1 MSCHTTR
8 NWADITES
16 GGATTRK
23 SEEERMSIM
32 QRKFLEDLG
41 LAKEAIDKILDE
53 NSADIGK
60 AKGDYD
66 NLKNQLV
73 ASEGQIKERDK
84 QLEELKKTAGDSA
97 EMQKQIADLQVE
109 NAAAK
114 EKYEAEMK
122 DLKLSTAIKLAVGES
137 AQDADLVVGLF
148 DRSKLILS
156 DDGKITGLDEQ
167 MKTIKESKPFL
178 FKESNPKPTGFRP
191 LGASQQNPKPNND
204 DGKVSMKSA
213 IEARIAPQLSQQTN

>member
-1 MSCHTTR
+1 MRS
-8 NWADITES
+8 
-16 GGATTRK
+16 
-23 SEEERMSIM
+23 M

-41 LAKEAIDKILDE
+41 LAKEAIDKNLDE

-60 AKGDYD
+60 AKSEFDD
-66 NLKNQLV
+66 LKKQLA
-73 ASEGQIKERDK
+73 ASEDQIKDRDK
-84 QLEELKKTAGDSA
+84 QLEELKKTAGDNA
-97 EMQKQIADLQVE
+97 ELLKQIADLQVE
-109 NAAAK
+109 NTATK

-137 AQDADLVVGLF
+137 AQDADLVAGLF

-156 DDGKITGLDEQ
+156 DDGKITGLEEQ

-178 FKESNPKPTGFRP
+178 FKTETHKPSGFRP
-191 LGASQQNPKPNND
+191 LGASQQNQKSNND
-204 DGKVSMKSA
+204 DGKVSMKAA

>member
-1 MSCHTTR
+1 MRS
-8 NWADITES
+8 
-16 GGATTRK
+16 
-23 SEEERMSIM
+23 M

-66 NLKNQLV
+66 DLKKQLS
-73 ASEGQIKERDK
+73 ASESQIKERDK
-84 QLEELKKTAGDSA
+84 QLEELKKTAGDNA
-97 EMQKQIADLQVE
+97 ELLKQIADLQVE
-109 NAAAK
+109 NTAAK

-137 AQDADLVVGLF
+137 AQDADLVAGLF

-167 MKTIKESKPFL
+167 MKTIQESKPFL

-191 LGASQQNPKPNND
+191 LGAGHQDPKPTND

>member
-1 MSCHTTR
+1 MRS
-8 NWADITES
+8 
-16 GGATTRK
+16 
-23 SEEERMSIM
+23 M

-66 NLKNQLV
+66 DLKRQLA
-73 ASEGQIKERDK
+73 ASESQIKDRDK
-84 QLEELKKTAGDSA
+84 QLEELKKTAGDNA
-97 EMQKQIADLQVE
+97 ELQKQIADLQAE
-109 NAAAK
+109 NTAAK

-137 AQDADLVVGLF
+137 AQDADLVAGLF

-156 DDGKITGLDEQ
+156 DDGKITGLEEQ

-191 LGASQQNPKPNND
+191 LGAGHQDPKPNND